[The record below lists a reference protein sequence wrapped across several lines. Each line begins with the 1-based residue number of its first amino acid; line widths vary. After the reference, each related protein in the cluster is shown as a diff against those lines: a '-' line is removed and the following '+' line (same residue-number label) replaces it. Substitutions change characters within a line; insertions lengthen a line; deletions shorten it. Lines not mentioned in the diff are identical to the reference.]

1 MYKMKNSL
9 ILITVL
15 FISIVTS
22 NAQNSKVV
30 AAWNYLTEFQR
41 DGVEEAIL
49 KAREAINQATEHEKT
64 MANPKAWNYKGMIE
78 LAILGSE
85 AHQDLAP
92 EAIEAATEAF
102 KKSIELDT
110 KKRFK
115 DDNVQNLRVL
125 INSIYTNGSNHYNA
139 KDYESAYGE
148 FSKILGIRD
157 IIDANTKK
165 QEPMDTASLQAAA
178 ICAQNASLN
187 EEAMVLYQKM
197 YDADIKED
205 YVLKGLSAL
214 HKKAGNDAEAK
225 AIRNEARELF
235 PDNQGLLIDEIN
247 EMLSAGENDAA
258 MKLLQEAIENEPEKA
273 ELHFALGSAKDT
285 QKDYE
290 GARAA
295 YEKAAE
301 LNPEY
306 FDAYYNLGAIYYNQA
321 AEITKKMNELGLDE
335 QTEYDKLQLESIEL
349 FKQALPFFEKG
360 HGINA
365 TDRNTIIALKE
376 IYAKMG
382 DFDKSNEMKTLLNE
396 E

>member
-1 MYKMKNSL
+1 MKNSL
-9 ILITVL
+9 ILIAVL
-15 FISIVTS
+15 CISTITA

-41 DGVEEAIL
+41 DGVSEAIL
-49 KAREAINQATEHEKT
+49 KARDAINEAVEHEKT
-64 MANPKAWNYKGMIE
+64 MANAKTWNYKGMIE

-85 AHQDLAP
+85 AHQDLAS
-92 EAIEAATEAF
+92 EAMKSATAAF
-102 KKSIELDT
+102 KKSIELD
-110 KKRFK
+110 KKNRFK

-125 INSIYTNGSNHYNA
+125 VNSVYTSGSDFYNA
-139 KDYESAYGE
+139 KDYKSAYGE
-148 FSKILGIRD
+148 FSKILEIRD

-165 QEPMDTASLQAAA
+165 SEPMDTASLQAAA
-178 ICAQNASLN
+178 ICAQNAQLN
-187 EEAMVLYQKM
+187 DEALVLYQKM

-205 YVLKGLSAL
+205 YVLKGLSTL
-214 HKKAGNDAEAK
+214 HKKAGNDAKAK
-225 AIRNEARELF
+225 AIREEARALF
-235 PDNQGLLIDEIN
+235 PDNQGLIIDEIN
-247 EMLSAGENDAA
+247 EMLTAGENEAA
-258 MKLLQEAIENEPEKA
+258 MKLLEEAIANEPEKA

-290 GARAA
+290 GAQAA

-335 QTEYDKLQLESIEL
+335 QTEYDKLQVESVEL
-349 FKQALPFFEKG
+349 FKEALPFFEKG

-376 IYAKMG
+376 IYAKIG
-382 DFDKSNEMKTLLNE
+382 DFEKSKAMKALLADDE
-396 E
+396 

>member
-1 MYKMKNSL
+1 MKNSL
-9 ILITVL
+9 ILIAVL
-15 FISIVTS
+15 CISTITA

-41 DGVEEAIL
+41 DGVSEAIL
-49 KAREAINQATEHEKT
+49 KARDAINEAVEHEKT
-64 MANPKAWNYKGMIE
+64 MTNAKTWNYKGMIE

-92 EAIEAATEAF
+92 EAMKSATEAF

-125 INSIYTNGSNHYNA
+125 INSVYTSGSDFYNA
-139 KDYESAYGE
+139 KDYKSAYAE
-148 FSKILGIRD
+148 FSQILEIRD
-157 IIDANTKK
+157 LIDANTKK
-165 QEPMDTASLQAAA
+165 SEPMDTASLQAAA
-178 ICAQNASLN
+178 ICAQNAQLN
-187 EEAMVLYQKM
+187 DEAMVLYQKM

-205 YVLKGLSAL
+205 YVLKGLSTL
-214 HKKAGNDAEAK
+214 HKKAGDDAKAK
-225 AIRNEARELF
+225 AIREEARTLF
-235 PDNQGLLIDEIN
+235 PDNQGLIIDEIN
-247 EMLSAGENDAA
+247 EMLSAGENDEA
-258 MKLLQEAIENEPEKA
+258 MSLLEEAIANEPEKA

-290 GARAA
+290 GARAS

-335 QTEYDKLQLESIEL
+335 QTEYDKFQVQSVDL

-376 IYAKMG
+376 IYAKIG
-382 DFDKSNEMKTLLNE
+382 DFDKSNAMKELLADDE
-396 E
+396 

>member
-1 MYKMKNSL
+1 MRNSL

-15 FISIVTS
+15 FISTVTT
-22 NAQNSKVV
+22 NAQNNKVV

-49 KAREAINQATEHEKT
+49 KARDAINEATEHEKT
-64 MANPKAWNYKGMIE
+64 MANAKTWNYKGMIE
-78 LAILGSE
+78 LAIVGSE

-92 EAIEAATEAF
+92 EAVEAATEAF
-102 KKSIELDT
+102 TKSIELDT

-115 DDNVQNLRVL
+115 DDNVQNLRFLVG
-125 INSIYTNGSNHYNA
+125 SIYDSGSNYYNA
-139 KDYESAYGE
+139 QDYESAYGK
-148 FSKILGIRD
+148 FSKILSLRE

-165 QEPMDTASLQAAA
+165 SEPIDTASLQAAA
-178 ICAQNASLN
+178 ICAQNASLD
-187 EEAMVLYQKM
+187 EEAIGLYEQM
-197 YDADIKED
+197 YDLNIKED

-214 HKKAGNDAEAK
+214 HKKAGNDAKAK
-225 AIRNEARELF
+225 AIREEARELF

-247 EMLSAGENDAA
+247 EMLTAGENDAA
-258 MKLLQEAIENEPEKA
+258 MKLLEEAIENEPGKA
-273 ELHFALGSAKDT
+273 ELHFAYGSAKDT

-295 YEKAAE
+295 YEKAVE
-301 LNPEY
+301 INPEY
-306 FDAYYNLGAIYYNQA
+306 FDAYYNLGAIYFNQG

-335 QTEYDKLQLESIEL
+335 EAEYNKLQVESNDL
-349 FKQALPFFEKG
+349 FKEALPFFEQG

-376 IYAKMG
+376 IYAKLG
-382 DFDKSNEMKTLLNE
+382 DFEKSKAMKALLE
-396 E
+396 DE